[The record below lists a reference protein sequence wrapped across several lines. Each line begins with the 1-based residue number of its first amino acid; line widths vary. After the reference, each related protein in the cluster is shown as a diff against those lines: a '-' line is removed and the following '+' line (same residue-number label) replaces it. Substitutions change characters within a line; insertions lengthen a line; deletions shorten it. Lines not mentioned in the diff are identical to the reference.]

1 MDHQRTHKL
10 EEYHHETRAYQQH
23 NKTHIVQQLAD
34 FQRKLELH
42 DELIKK
48 KKKDLPIMKNI
59 NICWF

>member
-48 KKKDLPIMKNI
+48 KKK
-59 NICWF
+59 ICQ